1 VRRQPFGGWKRSAIG
16 LGAKAGGPNYVLTL
30 GHWGAGTA
38 ARDLSDAGWL
48 ADSDPSGLRAESNVL
63 RYRPLPQ
70 GVLLRA
76 DDDVTDAEVARAVT
90 AARTAGTRLT
100 VSSPHARPDIDARVD
115 IVVESDEA
123 LATRLPTL
131 AVDRVRVPGKVPD
144 ALRAAAHDAELYLD
158 DAPLVTHPRIEL
170 LHYLREQAVS
180 RTLHRYGN
188 LPDGR

>member
-30 GHWGAGTA
+30 GHWRSGSASG
-38 ARDLSDAGWL
+38 DLSDAGFL
-48 ADSDPSGLRAESNVL
+48 AESDPSGLRAESNVL
-63 RYRPLPQ
+63 RYRPLPG

-76 DDDVTDAEVARAVT
+76 DDDVTDAEVTLAVT
-90 AARTAGTRLT
+90 AARAAGTTLT
-100 VSSPHARPDIDARVD
+100 VSSSAARPDLGVHA
-115 IVVESDEA
+115 VVESDEA
-123 LATRLPTL
+123 LAARLSGL
-131 AVDRVRVPGKVPD
+131 AVDRLRVPGKVPD

-158 DAPLVTHPRIEL
+158 DAPVVAHPRIEL
-170 LHYLREQAVS
+170 LHYVREQAVS